1 MKFKKKKFKIK
12 KNILKIK
19 NIKFWKFNKKNKTK
33 YQQTTTMI
41 KILKN
46 MKMRFIK
53 LIQKL

>member
-12 KNILKIK
+12 KNILNIK
-19 NIKFWKFNKKNKTK
+19 NIKLWKFNKKNKTK

-46 MKMRFIK
+46 MKMRFKK